1 MKRAE
6 RVCAITQVLT
16 DNPNKDFSL
25 GKFAEMFSCAKSSV
39 SEDLGIVRTA
49 VEELGLGYIETTS
62 GAKGGVRFVPYIS
75 NERARTDLEALKTAL
90 EEPSRRI
97 GDGFLYTSDLMF
109 DPKYIQIAAAEFA
122 KKFASVDADF
132 VITVETRGVGVAM
145 LTARLLNLPLI
156 VVGREARVADGSTIS
171 INYFSGSTDRIQKMS
186 VSKRAIKPGE
196 KAIIIDDFMRRGGSI
211 KGIENM
217 LSEFEA
223 SAAAIGVVITVKEPK
238 DKKIGNYFPIVIVD
252 DTQEDMNI
260 TINPEIVNM

>member
-1 MKRAE
+1 M
-6 RVCAITQVLT
+6 CAITQILT
-16 DNPNKDFSL
+16 DNPNMDFSL

-39 SEDLGIVRTA
+39 SEDLAVVRGA

-62 GAKGGVRFVPYIS
+62 GSKGGVRFVPYIS
-75 NERARTDLEALKTAL
+75 SQRAIPDLMELKAAL

-122 KKFASVDADF
+122 RKFASVDADF

-186 VSKRAIKPGE
+186 VSKRAIRSGE

-211 KGIENM
+211 RGIENM
-217 LSEFEA
+217 LGEFEA
-223 SAAAIGVVITVKEPK
+223 SAAAIGVVIAAKEPK
-238 DKKIGNYFPIVIVD
+238 DKKIGNYFPVMILD
-252 DTQEDMNI
+252 DTQEKTEI
-260 TINPEIVNM
+260 TINPEIIDK